1 MEIIRYVREW
11 DIKRF
16 MEREINLG
24 QLIKES
30 TIDKEE
36 SYTSGY
42 KFNVP
47 IKIIILDKEQK

>member
-1 MEIIRYVREW
+1 MEIIRYIREW

-16 MEREINLG
+16 MKREINLG

-47 IKIIILDKEQK
+47 IKITIPDKEK